1 MRTLF
6 QKILFAVCM
15 LACAMLVAFNT
26 EAMQAARAGFDLW
39 VESLMPALLPF
50 FICTS
55 LLKNTGLLT
64 SATPFGLVLL
74 SFVSG
79 APSGARLCGEAYGH
93 EEAPTKLFS
102 ALNVISPM
110 FIYGSFATSMLGISR
125 IATPVILSQLIAVAL
140 SLPFAF
146 RSDSQKR
153 NTGAPAALQ
162 ARPFSE
168 ALFDAIRSSMFA
180 VLNICAT
187 VILFMVF
194 LRLLLASGAL
204 DVLAYPLEWLLGIL
218 GVTKELAKPILSGII
233 EVSNGCKALSALDL
247 PIRTTAAVSAF
258 FFSFGG
264 LCVMAQSAGFV
275 RIEAKK
281 YLPFK
286 FLQGLTAGTLAYF
299 ITPLFITDVAT
310 VFEPFHE
317 KTFSDNALSSSM
329 IFAASLLGVAT
340 VALLSAAAQ
349 RKRKKNRQ

>member
-1 MRTLF
+1 
-6 QKILFAVCM
+6 M

-55 LLKNTGLLT
+55 LLKNTGLLS

-79 APSGARLCGEAYGH
+79 APSGARLCGEAYGR
-93 EEAPTKLFS
+93 EEAPTKLCA

-125 IATPVILSQLIAVAL
+125 IATPVILSQLIAMAL

-146 RSDSQKR
+146 RPVSPPKSAA
-153 NTGAPAALQ
+153 APVVIQ
-162 ARPFSE
+162 ARPVSE
-168 ALFDAIRSSMFA
+168 ALFDAIRSSMVA

-194 LRLLLASGAL
+194 LRLLMASGAFN
-204 DVLAYPLEWLLGIL
+204 VLAYPLEWLLGVI
-218 GVTKELAKPILSGII
+218 GAPKGLAKPILSGII
-233 EVSNGCKALSALDL
+233 EVSNGCKALSALEL
-247 PIRTTAAVSAF
+247 PVRTTAAVSAF

-264 LCVMAQSAGFV
+264 LCVMAQSAGFA

-286 FLQGLTAGTLAYF
+286 FLQGLTAGIIAYF
-299 ITPLFITDVAT
+299 LTPLFITDVVT
-310 VFEPFHE
+310 VFEPFQE
-317 KTFSDNALSSSM
+317 KTFSDNAISSSM
-329 IFAASLLGVAT
+329 IFAASLLGVAA

-349 RKRKKNRQ
+349 RRRRKSK